1 MAASLLAPL
10 LPEGIKEEEERWR
23 RKVICK
29 EVEPVSEEKET
40 STTEEAAAVKP
51 QEVLLDSV
59 EDPTQEDLCSVV
71 QSGES
76 EEEEEQD
83 TLELE
88 LVLERKKVSFC
99 EIYFPPSGLS
109 YSGIIV
115 LHLLHWWG
123 RESVLLILSCR
134 YV

>member
-29 EVEPVSEEKET
+29 EVEPISEAKE
-40 STTEEAAAVKP
+40 SSAAVEEGAAVVKP
-51 QEVLLDSV
+51 QDSVLDSI
-59 EDPTQEDLCSVV
+59 EDASQEGLCSVV

-76 EEEEEQD
+76 EEDEEQD

-88 LVLERKKVSFC
+88 LVLERKKVS
-99 EIYFPPSGLS
+99 
-109 YSGIIV
+109 V
-115 LHLLHWWG
+115 
-123 RESVLLILSCR
+123 
-134 YV
+134 

>member
-29 EVEPVSEEKET
+29 EAEPASEVKEA
-40 STTEEAAAVKP
+40 STTAEEAATVVKP
-51 QEVLLDSV
+51 QEITLDNM
-59 EDPTQEDLCSVV
+59 EDPSQEDLCSVV

-88 LVLERKKVSFC
+88 LVLERKKVRF
-99 EIYFPPSGLS
+99 
-109 YSGIIV
+109 
-115 LHLLHWWG
+115 
-123 RESVLLILSCR
+123 
-134 YV
+134 

>member
-29 EVEPVSEEKET
+29 EAEPVSEEKEA
-40 STTEEAAAVKP
+40 SAEAAAAAKP

-59 EDPTQEDLCSVV
+59 EDPAQEDLCSVV

-88 LVLERKKVSFC
+88 LVLERKKVSLWCFC
-99 EIYFPPSGLS
+99 
-109 YSGIIV
+109 
-115 LHLLHWWG
+115 
-123 RESVLLILSCR
+123 
-134 YV
+134 